1 MSKTVQV
8 LSKQKPWLH
17 SRVQALLK
25 PCDSVFKSGELQANK
40 QARISLKRD
49 IREAKRRYKQLI
61 EEDCDG
67 NNSKCMWQGIKTLS
81 GYEDSCTDTN
91 FTDST
96 FARQYKPFL
105 LWLQVTEKEARTHS
119 ALQKKEKL
127 HTVAPISRQ
136 IHHVWSQ

>member
-1 MSKTVQV
+1 MSEVKTVKV
-8 LSKQKPWLH
+8 LSNRKPWLH

-25 PCDSVFKSGELQANK
+25 PYDSVFKSGELQANR

-49 IREAKRRYKQLI
+49 IREAEHRYKQLI
-61 EEDCDG
+61 EEECDS
-67 NNSKCMWQGIKTLS
+67 NNSKCMRQGIKTLT

-105 LWLQVTEKEARTHS
+105 FSLRLTKKEARTHS
-119 ALQKKEKL
+119 ALQKKENP
-127 HTVAPISRQ
+127 HTVAPKSG
-136 IHHVWSQ
+136 